1 MAKIQTNHW
10 YGLRRQSLAVYA
22 RNAGFDLSIFNEYSK
37 TVQAELRRKT
47 IKEAMREIK
56 WTMSEKGFDLDS
68 VKKGVYVISLSNPL
82 SIKYPK
88 RLSQVLYVGRGDVS
102 HRINNHFDNKLFDLM
117 LSLSGADFDFDF
129 ALPDPK
135 SGSDYFMEVEYRMLE
150 WFNLNF
156 GDPSKRCFPLMNKIK
171 GAKRNYTS
179 DNEWWS
185 KPLKSTGIK
194 PLWEIA
200 PTAANK
206 FKLG

>member
-1 MAKIQTNHW
+1 MNKNQW

-22 RNAGFDLSIFNEYSK
+22 RNAGFDLSIFHEYSK
-37 TVQAELRRKT
+37 AVQEELRKRT
-47 IKEAMREIK
+47 IKEAMREIE
-56 WTMSEKGFDLDS
+56 WALLEKGFDLNKS
-68 VKKGVYVISLSNPL
+68 KKGVYVISLSNPL

-88 RLSQVLYVGRGDVS
+88 KRSQVLYVGRGNIRS
-102 HRINNHFDNKLFDLM
+102 RINDHFEHKLFDLM

-129 ALPDPK
+129 AVPARN
-135 SGSDYFMEVEYRMLE
+135 GTANYFIEVEYRMLE
-150 WFNLNF
+150 WFHKNVGN
-156 GDPSKRCFPLMNKIK
+156 PASRCFPLLNKIK
-171 GAKRNYTS
+171 GTNNSYAP

-200 PTAANK
+200 PTAASK